1 MTAKVVALSTRTD
14 GERAAVVK
22 ELEDAAAIARTA
34 PGRVVACAVAII
46 SLDDDGLHHVHTNT
60 EGERYH
66 TLALMGAVQ
75 VLATDLAECL
85 VKCPA
90 VTPEPAP
97 DGGDDEH

>member
-1 MTAKVVALSTRTD
+1 MSDLRVITTKSD
-14 GERAAVVK
+14 SERAAVVK
-22 ELEDAAAIARTA
+22 QLEDATAIARSA
-34 PGRVVACAVAII
+34 PGRVIACAVAII

-60 EGERYH
+60 EGELYH

-90 VTPEPAP
+90 FEPEPEKPSPEAP
-97 DGGDDEH
+97 

>member
-1 MTAKVVALSTRTD
+1 VTAQVVALSTRVD
-14 GERAAVVK
+14 SERGAVVK
-22 ELEDAAAIARTA
+22 ELEDATAIARSA

-60 EGERYH
+60 EGECYH

-75 VLATDLAECL
+75 VLAADLAGNL

-90 VTPEPAP
+90 VEPPPAPEPEVDP
-97 DGGDDEH
+97 